1 MKITKA
7 TIRWVDIPLRHPFT
21 TSFTT
26 MAAKQ
31 CLILSLTT
39 DTGLTG
45 YGECSAFAQPFY
57 NEEFRDGAAALLQKQ
72 LLPRLMA
79 QLIRHP
85 DDIYPL
91 FAGFRRN
98 NMAKAAINCALWDI
112 YAQERQQPL
121 ATALGG
127 DKQQVETGVSIGI
140 QASPQALVTAVAGY
154 LADGY
159 RRIKMKIKP
168 GKDYAYLK
176 AVRDQFPTA
185 MLMADANSAYR
196 IEDLPQLQRLDDLN
210 LIMIEQPLEPGDL
223 IHHAQLQ
230 AALKT
235 PVCLDESIT
244 SVEDTQKMIQLGS
257 GRIIN
262 IKVAR
267 VGGLTIAKQIQQIAQ
282 DAGIA
287 CWCGGM
293 LDSGIARAANVAIA
307 TLSGYTLPNDIA
319 ASERYYDADIIK
331 PTISLIGTNVPVSK
345 QIGLGYAV
353 DQANLQ
359 RFTVATA
366 NINATECATVVE

>member
-1 MKITKA
+1 
-7 TIRWVDIPLRHPFT
+7 
-21 TSFTT
+21 
-26 MAAKQ
+26 
-31 CLILSLTT
+31 
-39 DTGLTG
+39 
-45 YGECSAFAQPFY
+45 
-57 NEEFRDGAAALLQKQ
+57 
-72 LLPRLMA
+72 
-79 QLIRHP
+79 
-85 DDIYPL
+85 
-91 FAGFRRN
+91 
-98 NMAKAAINCALWDI
+98 
-112 YAQERQQPL
+112 
-121 ATALGG
+121 
-127 DKQQVETGVSIGI
+127 
-140 QASPQALVTAVAGY
+140 
-154 LADGY
+154 
-159 RRIKMKIKP
+159 MKIKP

>member
-7 TIRWVDIPLRHPFT
+7 TIRWVDIPLCHPFT

-79 QLIRHP
+79 QPIQHP

-121 ATALGG
+121 ALALGG
-127 DKQQVETGVSIGI
+127 NKQQVETGVSIGI

-319 ASERYYDADIIK
+319 ASERYYDADIIE
-331 PTISLIGTNVPVSK
+331 PTISLTGTNVPVSK

-353 DQANLQ
+353 DQTNLQ
-359 RFTVATA
+359 RFTIATA
-366 NINATECATVVE
+366 NIDAAECATVVE

>member
-1 MKITKA
+1 
-7 TIRWVDIPLRHPFT
+7 
-21 TSFTT
+21 
-26 MAAKQ
+26 
-31 CLILSLTT
+31 
-39 DTGLTG
+39 
-45 YGECSAFAQPFY
+45 
-57 NEEFRDGAAALLQKQ
+57 
-72 LLPRLMA
+72 
-79 QLIRHP
+79 
-85 DDIYPL
+85 
-91 FAGFRRN
+91 
-98 NMAKAAINCALWDI
+98 
-112 YAQERQQPL
+112 
-121 ATALGG
+121 
-127 DKQQVETGVSIGI
+127 QVETGVSIGI
-140 QASPQALVTAVAGY
+140 QASPQALVTVVAGY

-267 VGGLTIAKQIQQIAQ
+267 
-282 DAGIA
+282 
-287 CWCGGM
+287 
-293 LDSGIARAANVAIA
+293 
-307 TLSGYTLPNDIA
+307 
-319 ASERYYDADIIK
+319 
-331 PTISLIGTNVPVSK
+331 
-345 QIGLGYAV
+345 
-353 DQANLQ
+353 
-359 RFTVATA
+359 
-366 NINATECATVVE
+366 